1 MKYLIGGAFD
11 PITHAHE
18 AIIKA
23 VYKKLRKGNTR
34 SKNGDVWNDKFDSP
48 DSLYIL
54 VSNTDE
60 KNYKTPVNER
70 VAMVNVAMAARNMR
84 PNIQIQ
90 DLRTYEYITRE
101 FGSND
106 KDITIVIG
114 EDEWK
119 ALVDGKWKFG
129 KQLLNN
135 YQFLVVPRSN
145 SNGVIPGKYAEYENM
160 KVLLGVN
167 TEGISSSEARKI
179 FYRNPECHYKDVKQ
193 YISKPVFE
201 YIRKEG
207 ELTDDRDMPIK
218 SNSLYDQNPTNY
230 AELEKQWIENYKK
243 QGWGKFANTVDIVGI
258 SGEEVLLIRRKKPPY
273 MNYFCTPGGFFN
285 PVDYINKETK
295 LPEKADASLEHAAQR
310 EFREETSL
318 DLPVE
323 KFIQI
328 KTYSHMFDPRL
339 RIIDTAVSVKVTG
352 KEKKLAKAGDDAKDA
367 AWFNINELPKMGF
380 HHEKIIE
387 DYLNK

>member
-23 VYKKLRKGNTR
+23 VSKKLRK
-34 SKNGDVWNDKFDSP
+34 DDQLFV
-48 DSLYIL
+48 L

-70 VAMVNVAMAARNMR
+70 VAMVEVAMKARKLN
-84 PNIQIQ
+84 PTILIQNN
-90 DLRTYEYITRE
+90 RTYEFIASK
-101 FGSND
+101 FGPND

-114 EDEWK
+114 EDEWQSLLDK
-119 ALVDGKWKFG
+119 KWKFSDR
-129 KQLLNN
+129 LLKN
-135 YQFLVVPRSN
+135 YKFIVCVRY
-145 SNGVIPGKYAEYENM
+145 PGLPTGIEKREGCS
-160 KVLLGVN
+160 LLDLGLKGN
-167 TEGISSSEARKI
+167 ISSSTVRNI
-179 FYRNPECHYKDVKQ
+179 FYRNPECHYKDVKD
-193 YISKPVFE
+193 YISRPVFE

-230 AELEKQWIENYKK
+230 DELEKQWIENYKK

-285 PVDYINKETK
+285 PTDYINKETK
-295 LPEKADASLEHAAQR
+295 LPEKADVSLEHAAQR

>member
-23 VYKKLRKGNTR
+23 VSKKVRKG
-34 SKNGDVWNDKFDSP
+34 DE
-48 DSLYIL
+48 LYVL

-60 KNYKTPVNER
+60 KNYKTPVDER
-70 VAMVNVAMAARNMR
+70 VAMVKVAMTARKLNPMIL
-84 PNIQIQ
+84 IQNN
-90 DLRTYEYITRE
+90 RTYEFISHK
-101 FGSND
+101 FGTKD

-114 EDEWK
+114 EDEWYS
-119 ALVDGKWKFG
+119 LVNGKWKFG
-129 KQLLNN
+129 NQLLNN
-135 YQFLVVPRSN
+135 YKFLVIPRDDNDSALK
-145 SNGVIPGKYAEYENM
+145 SKYGYACTYLM
-160 KVLLGVN
+160 GIK
-167 TEGISSSEARKI
+167 TEGISSSEAREI
-179 FYRNPECHYKDVKQ
+179 FYRNPECHYKDVKAL
-193 YISKPVFE
+193 ISKPVFE

-207 ELTDDRDMPIK
+207 ELTDDRDNPIK
-218 SNSLYDQNPTNY
+218 TNSLYDQNPTNY

-258 SGEEVLLIRRKKPPY
+258 SGDEVLLIRRKKPPY

-285 PVDYINKETK
+285 PVDYTNKETG

-323 KFIQI
+323 KFNQI

-339 RIIDTAVSVKVTG
+339 RIIDTAVSVRVTG
-352 KEKKLAKAGDDAKDA
+352 KEKKMAKAGDDAKDA
-367 AWFNINELPKMGF
+367 AWFSVDNLPKMGF
-380 HHEKIIE
+380 HHEQIIE
-387 DYLNK
+387 DYLQK

>member
-23 VYKKLRKGNTR
+23 VSKKVRKG
-34 SKNGDVWNDKFDSP
+34 DE
-48 DSLYIL
+48 LYVI

-70 VAMVNVAMAARNMR
+70 VAMVEVAMKARNLN
-84 PNIQIQ
+84 PTILIQNN
-90 DLRTYEYITRE
+90 RTYEFITSK
-101 FGSND
+101 FGTED
-106 KDITIVIG
+106 KDITIVVG
-114 EDEWK
+114 EDEWNSLL
-119 ALVDGKWKFG
+119 AGKWKFSDR
-129 KQLLNN
+129 LLKN
-135 YQFLVVPRSN
+135 YKFIVCPRCFHIITDIEKRDN
-145 SNGVIPGKYAEYENM
+145 CTI
-160 KVLLGVN
+160 VN
-167 TEGISSSEARKI
+167 LNLKGDISSSEARNI
-179 FYRNPECHYKDVKQ
+179 FYRNPECHYKDVKHI
-193 YISKPVFE
+193 ISKPVFE

-218 SNSLYDQNPTNY
+218 SNSLYDQNPSNY
-230 AELEKQWIENYKK
+230 EELEKQWLENYKK

-258 SGEEVLLIRRKKPPY
+258 SSDQVLLIRRKKPPY

-285 PVDYINKETK
+285 PTDYTNKETG

-323 KFIQI
+323 KFEQI

-339 RIIDTAVSVKVTG
+339 RIIDTAVSVKVSG

-367 AWFNINELPKMGF
+367 AWFDVNNLPKMGF
-380 HHEKIIE
+380 HHEQIIE